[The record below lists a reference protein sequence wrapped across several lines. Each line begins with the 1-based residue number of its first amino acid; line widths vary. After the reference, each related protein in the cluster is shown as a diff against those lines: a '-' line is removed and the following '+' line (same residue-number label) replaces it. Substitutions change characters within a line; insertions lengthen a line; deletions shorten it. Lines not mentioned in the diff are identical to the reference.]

1 MTAHSPVTTG
11 ATPWIATLCSVST
24 NRSAASKE
32 GRTGLV
38 IPVPAADPLL
48 ASVAARYPGTVRE
61 GVGAH
66 VSLLYP
72 FVPVP
77 ELDED
82 VTDTLSEL
90 FAGQPWIPVTFRQC
104 RRSQGFVYLRP
115 DPGDELE
122 ALTNRAR
129 RRWPGVDGERAH
141 NDIGPHLTVA
151 MGATEEAAA
160 TIEREVT
167 AALPVSA
174 QLREV
179 WLVAFDGKWGLHSRF
194 QLSRVVPVRRT
205 TNR

>member
-1 MTAHSPVTTG
+1 M
-11 ATPWIATLCSVST
+11 ST
-24 NRSAASKE
+24 NQSAGSKE

-72 FVPVP
+72 FVPAP
-77 ELDED
+77 ELDQD

-90 FAGQPWIPVTFRQC
+90 FAGQPWIPVTFTQC
-104 RRSQGFVYLRP
+104 RRSQGFVFLRP
-115 DPGDELE
+115 EPVDELKT
-122 ALTNRAR
+122 LTKKAR
-129 RRWPGVDGERAH
+129 RRWPGVDGGRAH
-141 NDIGPHLTVA
+141 DDVGPHLTVA
-151 MGATEEAAA
+151 MGATEQAAA

-167 AALPVSA
+167 AALPISA
-174 QLREV
+174 RLREV
-179 WLVAFDGKWGLHSRF
+179 WLVAFDGKWGLRSRF
-194 QLSRVVPVRRT
+194 ELAPVRRT